1 MQPDVPLSQLR
12 LLKRRTR
19 GTGAPEVDLEAVDAA
34 YQEISGRL
42 VAPAQAPQTCKTGEK
57 ERGHPPLPTI
67 PFLCV
72 MQYSSEESEQMSRT
86 VLDLADSFLTT
97 AATTEPS
104 SSSSSDSALEGVE
117 SKHLLEVEL
126 DQRETLENL
135 SYWRQ
140 NLMSSVLPASKRGLE
155 GAER

>member
-1 MQPDVPLSQLR
+1 
-12 LLKRRTR
+12 
-19 GTGAPEVDLEAVDAA
+19 
-34 YQEISGRL
+34 
-42 VAPAQAPQTCKTGEK
+42 
-57 ERGHPPLPTI
+57 
-67 PFLCV
+67 
-72 MQYSSEESEQMSRT
+72 MSRT

-104 SSSSSDSALEGVE
+104 SSAESALEGVE

-126 DQRETLENL
+126 EQRETLENL

-155 GAER
+155 GAEGAER

>member
-42 VAPAQAPQTCKTGEK
+42 VAPAQAPQTGEK

-86 VLDLADSFLTT
+86 VLDLADSFLNT

-104 SSSSSDSALEGVE
+104 AAADSALEGVE

>member
-42 VAPAQAPQTCKTGEK
+42 VAPARAPQPGEK

-104 SSSSSDSALEGVE
+104 SAAESALEGVE

-126 DQRETLENL
+126 DQRETLESL